1 MVDSE
6 DMEALTKIK
15 QAKELLD
22 MGAITEEEFNQIKNR
37 YFKQI
42 KSNEKPKTPT
52 IQNMDE
58 NAVSQAANDAAR
70 EVTKGIMRG
79 IFWQMDGSDDND
91 YKSSQHPSSTSST
104 ALEDILG
111 AVLTQQSNNTI
122 VKRKSRQNE
131 LSRKNLKLCPACHK
145 RIPSNA
151 DQCSFCKT
159 KLNKRNQN
167 LKNKEKADNKKPGFK
182 VCPHCGEQ
190 IPENA
195 IRCKYCKTMLK
206 SYSKVDS
213 LENTPSNINDVDSS
227 NEEVNIKNNQSESTQ
242 ILDDDLIKKIEEN
255 IDDVCRIFSIPN
267 LGKKFVINKLTNDFT
282 QEEISNK
289 LNEYLNNSQKES
301 GISKRVAHKR
311 KLMENNI
318 KPIPEEHFKLYFII
332 HGSSFKSKNKFIDYM
347 QTYWGINEITRF
359 YDEYTS
365 LLKNGI
371 QKKHFEKIME
381 YDIKKTCEIFSMSYS
396 MRRLGNRF
404 VINRILNNHTEQEIK
419 EKLDSYFNLSIEY
432 LNKIDT
438 TNYEPEEEKVSISSK
453 PNYYNYKVQVNS
465 LKSKFIKKEQN
476 VRELIEKCFPAP
488 QMTNAKFISMVDE
501 CSRIFNQN
509 VESTMLIIE
518 STNKYSDKLED
529 QLKSEIEILKE
540 LNIKLDLLRD
550 ELLIVHSENDNPD
563 ANMLF
568 DEMDNLIESVK
579 NYKDI

>member
-22 MGAITEEEFNQIKNR
+22 MGAITEDEFNQIKDK

-42 KSNEKPKTPT
+42 KSNDELKSSTKPIDK
-52 IQNMDE
+52 

-70 EVTKGIMRG
+70 EVTKGIMMG
-79 IFWQMDGSDDND
+79 IFGQMDSVGDDD
-91 YKSSQHPSSTSST
+91 YRTSQHPSSTGST
-104 ALEDILG
+104 NLEDILG
-111 AVLTQQSNNTI
+111 TVLTQQSNNTV
-122 VKRKSRQNE
+122 VKRKSHQNE
-131 LSRKNLKLCPACHK
+131 LSRKNLKLCPVCHK
-145 RIPSNA
+145 RIPNNA
-151 DQCSFCKT
+151 NQCSFCKT
-159 KLNKRNQN
+159 KLNKRDSN
-167 LKNKEKADNKKPGFK
+167 LKNKEKAINEKHGFK

-206 SYSKVDS
+206 SYSKIDS
-213 LENTPSNINDVDSS
+213 LDNTALNIEDADSN
-227 NEEVNIKNNQSESTQ
+227 NEEVIAMNNSTE
-242 ILDDDLIKKIEEN
+242 ILDDNLKKKIEEN
-255 IDDVCRIFSIPN
+255 MDDVCRIFSIPK

-289 LNEYLNNSQKES
+289 LDEYLNNSQKES
-301 GISKRVAHKR
+301 SISKRIAHKR

-332 HGSSFKSKNKFIDYM
+332 HRSSFKSKNKFIEYM

-371 QKKHFEKIME
+371 QKEHFEKIME
-381 YDIKKTCEIFSMSYS
+381 YDLKETCEIFSMSYS

-404 VINRILNNHTEQEIK
+404 VINRILNNHTEKEIK
-419 EKLDSYFNLSIEY
+419 EKLNSHFNLSTKY
-432 LNKIDT
+432 LNKVDT
-438 TNYEPEEEKVSISSK
+438 ANYEPEEEKATISSK

-465 LKSKFIKKEQN
+465 LKSKFIKKEQSI
-476 VRELIEKCFPAP
+476 RELIEKCFPAP
-488 QMTNAKFISMVDE
+488 QMTNTKFISMVDE

-509 VESTMLIIE
+509 VKSAMLIIE
-518 STNKYSDKLED
+518 STNKYSDKLEN

-563 ANMLF
+563 ADMLF
-568 DEMDNLIESVK
+568 DEMDNLIESIKDYK
-579 NYKDI
+579 NI